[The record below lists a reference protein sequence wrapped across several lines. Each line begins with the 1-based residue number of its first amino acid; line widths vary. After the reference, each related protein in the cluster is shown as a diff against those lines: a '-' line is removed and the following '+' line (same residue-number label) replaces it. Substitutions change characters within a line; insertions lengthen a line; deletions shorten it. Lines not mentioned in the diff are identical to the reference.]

1 MAIKESNQQCLE
13 TARILIESAGLD
25 ESQHFETEL
34 DTLMGAWLFANSA
47 EFAVALSITMS
58 WQCAV
63 VRDAKHSLLGRRVF
77 QTLNIDN
84 QSRLVDAS
92 GFVTIDELKA
102 RYDRDSLEVE
112 VIENHKVTHII
123 KEDSSLVSPLSVM
136 LCLDYEPY
144 SSNKGKIETLINRID
159 DQSTDLLESYLRL
172 HSRA

>member
-1 MAIKESNQQCLE
+1 MAIRESKEQCLE

-25 ESQHFETEL
+25 ESQQFETEL
-34 DTLMGAWLFANSA
+34 GTFMGAWLFANSA
-47 EFAVALSITMS
+47 EFAVALSIAMS

-63 VRDAKHSLLGRRVF
+63 VHDAKHSLLGRRVF

-112 VIENHKVTHII
+112 VIENHKVIHII
-123 KEDSSLVSPLSVM
+123 KEDSFLVSPLSVM

-159 DQSTDLLESYLRL
+159 DQSTDVLESYLRL
-172 HSRA
+172 HRRA

>member
-1 MAIKESNQQCLE
+1 
-13 TARILIESAGLD
+13 
-25 ESQHFETEL
+25 
-34 DTLMGAWLFANSA
+34 
-47 EFAVALSITMS
+47 MS

-63 VRDAKHSLLGRRVF
+63 VHDAKHSLLGRRVF

-112 VIENHKVTHII
+112 VIENHKVIHII
-123 KEDSSLVSPLSVM
+123 KEDSFLVSPLSVM

-159 DQSTDLLESYLRL
+159 DQSTDVLESYLRL
-172 HSRA
+172 HRRA